1 MEESHLRRAHSHPQE
16 SYYILEGKSWIY
28 RKRKK
33 MSYYICV
40 NSSFL
45 RGGFWPT
52 ATRDQARPVPPPL
65 CSRPPHRPF
74 HVRTRGD
81 PGVRGAGFAAA
92 TCFRGL
98 HHRLLAAACVVDT
111 PALRSCSSV
120 HGTAAGVD
128 IIARCQRGYPCRCV
142 SVSVSALCHMCSM
155 PARIDSLILCMCALV
170 QVAYAGRV
178 CLNNS
183 CWR

>member
-1 MEESHLRRAHSHPQE
+1 MCEFEFSPRRLLADGDAGPSPA
-16 SYYILEGKSWIY
+16 
-28 RKRKK
+28 
-33 MSYYICV
+33 C
-40 NSSFL
+40 
-45 RGGFWPT
+45 
-52 ATRDQARPVPPPL
+52 
-65 CSRPPHRPF
+65 PPHLFALVLHTVPSTYA
-74 HVRTRGD
+74 RTRGD

-155 PARIDSLILCMCALV
+155 LARIDSLILCMCALV